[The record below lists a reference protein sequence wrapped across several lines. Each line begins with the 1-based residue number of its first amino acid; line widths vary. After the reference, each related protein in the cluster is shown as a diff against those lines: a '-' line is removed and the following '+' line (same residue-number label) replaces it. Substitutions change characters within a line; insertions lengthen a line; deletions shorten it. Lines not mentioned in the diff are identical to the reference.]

1 MVKFYNYGNGIEL
14 IWFYWFEWRFRLIC
28 GIGNENF
35 SKKTNKK
42 LPKVFGSFLFWRRRR
57 DSPTSLPLVARTRP
71 LRPFTERSQFGIHR
85 NGLFESHHH
94 KRINGNHTIQHDF
107 RLFGGDGEI
116 RTRGRECANWF
127 RVLLIT
133 RWIVKNSKKHFRKIK
148 YKNSPKPHKQRVF
161 KPSTL

>member
-1 MVKFYNYGNGIEL
+1 M
-14 IWFYWFEWRFRLIC
+14 RTDFRLVGAGGYSVPTPFRPLRAVPETLC
-28 GIGNENF
+28 GARDFTDSKCYRAFWTASTNF
-35 SKKTNKK
+35 RSTSHHHKKFRNHTKGMI
-42 LPKVFGSFLFWRRRR
+42 PEFWRRRR

-94 KRINGNHTIQHDF
+94 KRINGNHTIRHDF

-127 RVLLIT
+127 RV
-133 RWIVKNSKKHFRKIK
+133 
-148 YKNSPKPHKQRVF
+148 SPVMTTSIRLHIC
-161 KPSTL
+161 